1 MWHGMPNDD
10 KLRVVTRRIKQPMAI
25 TVALWAYVLDYA
37 SQSEDRGS
45 IEGVDYEAAAICLDL
60 EEETVAAFF
69 GACADKGMV
78 VDGRVTNWE
87 KRQPK
92 REDSSSERVRK
103 HRKKQEGNATKR
115 NVTQCNA
122 PDTDTDTDTEKKKEP
137 EELIPFQKIINHLND
152 KTGKA
157 FRPTTPKTRQII
169 QARWREG
176 FRLADFESVID
187 TKTDQWRGDPK
198 MVEYLRP
205 ETLFGTKFEAYLNQG
220 DGDQTAN
227 LSPYRQMPNL
237 LD

>member
-1 MWHGMPNDD
+1 MAWAWEQDCTPTEKFVLLALADHAKDDGTCWPGMRRLAE
-10 KLRVVTRRIKQPMAI
+10 KTGYTRRTVINAIKSLGEKGLLSSAPRHNAGIQTTNLYLLQAPDVKSLRNGVNLFHPRGESLSSGGESDDTGGVKEVHTEPLKNQTSIKQ
-25 TVALWAYVLDYA
+25 
-37 SQSEDRGS
+37 
-45 IEGVDYEAAAICLDL
+45 
-60 EEETVAAFF
+60 
-69 GACADKGMV
+69 
-78 VDGRVTNWE
+78 
-87 KRQPK
+87 
-92 REDSSSERVRK
+92 
-103 HRKKQEGNATKR
+103 TK
-115 NVTQCNA
+115 
-122 PDTDTDTDTEKKKEP
+122 
-137 EELIPFQKIINHLND
+137 ELIPFQKIINHLND